1 MFLKKSTLFIMSSIP
16 LFKIINVVVRKSK
29 IFFWM
34 PVTISD
40 TPAVNP
46 SGIKILLANGLSPFF
61 IHCEAGFSNGPGDLP
76 RNPLDCIIL
85 DN

>member
-1 MFLKKSTLFIMSSIP
+1 
-16 LFKIINVVVRKSK
+16 
-29 IFFWM
+29 M

-40 TPAVNP
+40 ALVVNP
-46 SGIKILLANGLSPFF
+46 NGIEILLANGLSPFF
-61 IHCEAGFSNGPGDLP
+61 IHCEAVFSNGPGDLP